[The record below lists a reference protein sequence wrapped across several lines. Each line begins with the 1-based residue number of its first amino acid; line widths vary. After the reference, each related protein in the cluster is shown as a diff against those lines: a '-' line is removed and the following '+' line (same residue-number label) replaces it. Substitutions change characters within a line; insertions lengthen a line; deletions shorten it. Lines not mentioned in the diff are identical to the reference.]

1 MGRIILG
8 TMASF
13 FKLMVEFACPSCGN
27 DSTVE
32 SAIESG
38 SAVRDVAAQAAAR
51 LSLKCA
57 TCGKLADKGTSLK
70 VYVQA
75 ISAEQFAAW
84 IEVHRTS
91 LHTLLDRN
99 PAN

>member
-1 MGRIILG
+1 
-8 TMASF
+8 MASF
-13 FKLMVEFACPSCGN
+13 FQLMVEFACPSCGN

-38 SAVRDVAAQAAAR
+38 SADRDVAAQVAAR
-51 LSLKCA
+51 MPLKCA
-57 TCGKLADKGTSLK
+57 TCGKVPNKGISLK
-70 VYVQA
+70 VYIQA
-75 ISAEQFAAW
+75 ISAEQFSAW